1 MDDLV
6 SVIITINNDEET
18 LRDCIYSVIGQTYRN
33 IELIV
38 IDDGS
43 TDKSAQ
49 ICNEMLIANSK
60 LKVFHQVQSGM
71 AVARNKGL
79 EMASGRYVTFI
90 NGSDKMSKD
99 LIQDLI
105 MMMNDYD
112 VDVTACK
119 ITYNGAFD
127 SDNDV
132 KPITFDNED
141 VLRQLLIGKTI
152 TNTPYAKLF
161 KRELFMNVDFA
172 SNDADTL
179 YKIIESSRKIAFM
192 NSKEYYQVEP
202 EEYSFNSLLNK
213 DLRLLKKY
221 SDLEIYCKY
230 NIVKSI
236 VDEFYNDLSNNL
248 PIIDENRL
256 YQMFT
261 KIIKE
266 NESEIMPF
274 FDYVRKAHI
283 YLLANDLSNYKIVA
297 PVLPEIEKI

>member
-172 SNDADTL
+172 SDDADTL

>member
-49 ICNEMLIANSK
+49 ICNEMLISNSK

-172 SNDADTL
+172 SDDADTL

>member
-71 AVARNKGL
+71 AVTRNKGL

-172 SNDADTL
+172 SDDADTL

>member
-49 ICNEMLIANSK
+49 ICNEILIANSK
-60 LKVFHQVQSGM
+60 LKVFHQVQSGI

-172 SNDADTL
+172 SDDADTL

>member
-172 SNDADTL
+172 SDDADTL

-266 NESEIMPF
+266 DESEIMPF

>member
-49 ICNEMLIANSK
+49 ICNEILIANSK
-60 LKVFHQVQSGM
+60 LKVFHQVQSGI

-79 EMASGRYVTFI
+79 EMASGRYITFI

-119 ITYNGAFD
+119 ITYNGTFD

-172 SNDADTL
+172 SDDADTL
-179 YKIIESSRKIAFM
+179 YKIIENSRKIAFM

-266 NESEIMPF
+266 DESEIMPF

>member
-172 SNDADTL
+172 SDDADTL

-192 NSKEYYQVEP
+192 NSK
-202 EEYSFNSLLNK
+202 S
-213 DLRLLKKY
+213 
-221 SDLEIYCKY
+221 
-230 NIVKSI
+230 
-236 VDEFYNDLSNNL
+236 
-248 PIIDENRL
+248 
-256 YQMFT
+256 
-261 KIIKE
+261 IIK
-266 NESEIMPF
+266 
-274 FDYVRKAHI
+274 
-283 YLLANDLSNYKIVA
+283 LSLKNIH
-297 PVLPEIEKI
+297 LIHF

>member
-1 MDDLV
+1 MDYLV

-172 SNDADTL
+172 SDDADTL

>member
-60 LKVFHQVQSGM
+60 LKVFHQFQSGM

-172 SNDADTL
+172 SDDADTL